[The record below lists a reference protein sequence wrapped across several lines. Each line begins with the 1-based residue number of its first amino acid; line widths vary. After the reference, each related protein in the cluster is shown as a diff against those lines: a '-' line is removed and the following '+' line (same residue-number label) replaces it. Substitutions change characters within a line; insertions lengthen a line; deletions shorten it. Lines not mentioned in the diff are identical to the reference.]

1 MQNSQKITIEE
12 ILTYWQ
18 YVPLAEY
25 ARAVNLAQ
33 VGIDAA
39 LVTSKSEFN
48 RLIESGGIRL
58 NGTKVSD
65 PNAYIFFPP
74 NKDLTDIGSSVIMSI
89 DRERADKVLSN
100 DG

>member
-1 MQNSQKITIEE
+1 MDKVSVEE
-12 ILTYWQ
+12 ILTDWS

-25 ARAVNLAQ
+25 ARAINLGQ
-33 VGIDAA
+33 VGVDAA

-58 NGTKVSD
+58 NGTKVND

-74 NKDLTDIGSSVIMSI
+74 NKDLTDINSSVIMSI
-89 DRERADKVLSN
+89 DRKRAEAV
-100 DG
+100 GI

>member
-1 MQNSQKITIEE
+1 MKNIALEE
-12 ILTYWQ
+12 ILTDWQ

-25 ARAVNLAQ
+25 ARHINLAQ

-48 RLIESGGIRL
+48 RLVDSGGIRL
-58 NGTKVSD
+58 NGTKVND

-74 NKDLTDIGSSVIMSI
+74 NNDLTDIGNSVIMSI
-89 DRERADKVLSN
+89 DRERADKV
-100 DG
+100 GI

>member
-1 MQNSQKITIEE
+1 MDKVSVEE
-12 ILTYWQ
+12 ILTDWKYIS
-18 YVPLAEY
+18 LAEY
-25 ARAVNLAQ
+25 ARAINLAQ

-58 NGTKVSD
+58 NGTKVND

-74 NKDLTDIGSSVIMSI
+74 NKDLTDINSSVIMSI
-89 DRERADKVLSN
+89 DRKRAEAV
-100 DG
+100 GI

>member
-1 MQNSQKITIEE
+1 MDKVTLEE
-12 ILTYWQ
+12 ILTDWS

-33 VGIDAA
+33 VVVDAA

-48 RLIESGGIRL
+48 RLVDSGGIRL
-58 NGTKVSD
+58 NGTKVKD

-74 NKDLTDIGSSVIMSI
+74 NSDLTNIGASVILSI
-89 DRERADKVLSN
+89 DRERAEAV
-100 DG
+100 GI

>member
-1 MQNSQKITIEE
+1 MDKIAIEE
-12 ILTYWQ
+12 ILTDWKYIS
-18 YVPLAEY
+18 LAEY

-58 NGTKVSD
+58 NGTKVND

-74 NKDLTDIGSSVIMSI
+74 NKDLTDINSSVIMSI
-89 DRERADKVLSN
+89 DRKRAEAV
-100 DG
+100 GI

>member
-1 MQNSQKITIEE
+1 MDKVSLEE
-12 ILTYWQ
+12 ILTDWQ

-25 ARAVNLAQ
+25 ARAINLGQ

-58 NGTKVSD
+58 NGTKVND

-74 NKDLTDIGSSVIMSI
+74 NKDLTDINSSVIMSI
-89 DRERADKVLSN
+89 DRKRAEAV
-100 DG
+100 GI